1 MRPATLIAFAILF
14 GLLAAAG
21 FYAWSGLPASGEY
34 LPSDYYIALIIGALC
49 AVLVG
54 VALMALA
61 FYSSRKGYDDPPRY
75 RNDR

>member
-1 MRPATLIAFAILF
+1 MHPATLIGFAILF

-34 LPSDYYIALIIGALC
+34 LPADYYIALIMGALC
-49 AVLVG
+49 AILVG
-54 VALMALA
+54 VALMALV
-61 FYSSRKGYDDPPRY
+61 FYSHRRGYDDPPNY